1 MRLIGAGLGR
11 TGTRSLKDALELVG
25 FVPCY
30 HMREIADHADHAQT
44 WLAAARGQE
53 VDFDTVLGGFAAC
66 VDWPACAFWRE
77 LMVTYPEAPVL
88 LSVRPPGE
96 WLASFDATIRA
107 LLLRP
112 RNPDVPPVRWDMT
125 REVIVERT
133 FGGRI
138 DDDAAV
144 VDAYERHNAQVIAE
158 VPSERLLVFNVSEGW
173 GPLCRFLG
181 CEVPGEPFPRGNET
195 AAFQARYL
203 EAPESK

>member
-11 TGTRSLKDALELVG
+11 TGTRSLKEALELVG
-25 FVPCY
+25 FGPCY
-30 HMREIADHADHAQT
+30 HMRELLNDHADHAHT
-44 WLAAARGQE
+44 WLAAARGHQ

-66 VDWPACAFWRE
+66 VDWPGCVFWRE

-96 WLASFDATIRA
+96 WLPSFDATIRA

-112 RNPDVPPVRWDMT
+112 PNPDVPAAMQDMG

-138 DDDAAV
+138 DDDDAV
-144 VDAYERHNAQVIAE
+144 LDA
-158 VPSERLLVFNVSEGW
+158 
-173 GPLCRFLG
+173 
-181 CEVPGEPFPRGNET
+181 
-195 AAFQARYL
+195 
-203 EAPESK
+203 